1 MPTHPTEN
9 PGYINEEGF
18 LSKADS
24 GEFNL
29 LLLIVTPGFILFPHS
44 CDVETVFT

>member
-1 MPTHPTEN
+1 M
-9 PGYINEEGF
+9 NEEGF

-29 LLLIVTPGFILFPHS
+29 LLFPVIFAFNLFPHS
-44 CDVETVFT
+44 CNVEHVFT